1 MKAFL
6 TPLALAVLVAV
17 PVVADPIQL
26 SLSGGIDYSD
36 NLEKIPN
43 GDSGSES
50 LLAVT
55 LAYSDNLGRNEFD
68 ANYTL
73 AQRSFTGA
81 DLDSQTALTGVLS
94 AVLPLNERISVLLG
108 HTAERLST
116 DPSAPN
122 TTDNETLTQSV
133 SLGFS
138 VNPLN
143 PGRAQLIV
151 DPVFRYSE
159 VTDGPGETVS
169 TRGAGVSYQY
179 GLNPITTVAPFIRYT
194 TTEPE
199 ISQSVDSITGGV
211 RFDRRLRQL
220 SYFAEF
226 GFGET
231 ENESGVRNDDN
242 EYSLGFAIERGSMAV
257 TANVTRSIQTARA
270 ASLDPGLAALLG
282 LPLISVSQ
290 STTDNQGISLE
301 LRQLCQRCIA
311 TVDYA
316 QIEQR
321 FADGTGSDIESDL
334 GSIGLDYRLTP
345 TSSVNLSYSREDT
358 GFSASPSN
366 DFVQENWSMGYSQQ
380 FARELSLRFEIREE
394 AREGAVGA
402 DDYEALSASL
412 SLRKVF

>member
-6 TPLALAVLVAV
+6 TPLALAVLVAA
-17 PVVADPIQL
+17 PVVAEPIQL

-94 AVLPLNERISVLLG
+94 AVLPLNERVSVLLG

-231 ENESGVRNDDN
+231 ENESGISNDDN
-242 EYSLGFAIERGSMAV
+242 EYSLGFAIDRGSMAI
-257 TANVTRSIQTARA
+257 TANA
-270 ASLDPGLAALLG
+270 
-282 LPLISVSQ
+282 
-290 STTDNQGISLE
+290 
-301 LRQLCQRCIA
+301 
-311 TVDYA
+311 
-316 QIEQR
+316 
-321 FADGTGSDIESDL
+321 
-334 GSIGLDYRLTP
+334 
-345 TSSVNLSYSREDT
+345 
-358 GFSASPSN
+358 
-366 DFVQENWSMGYSQQ
+366 
-380 FARELSLRFEIREE
+380 
-394 AREGAVGA
+394 
-402 DDYEALSASL
+402 
-412 SLRKVF
+412 